1 MMRLVLIAGMIVLVG
16 LIAPANA
23 ATQNVVTTQL
33 SQASASIAQFN
44 HTHATAS
51 LDNALQ
57 SLANA
62 GSQRLE
68 GSDRASVTSVYLT
81 LFAAIDQAMPH
92 LPPGKLPKISI
103 LPPPVNGISYP
114 AGIDPSAIPDPQA
127 RARYQEAIRENEAF
141 TAQFLKAFSLRQVDM
156 RATMLFSNFA
166 HDAFNSTQTDQNALR
181 HQIEA
186 SGLSAETKHRLLT
199 AALST

>member
-1 MMRLVLIAGMIVLVG
+1 MMRSVLIAGMIVLVG

-23 ATQNVVTTQL
+23 ATRDVVATQL
-33 SQASASIAQFN
+33 SAANASIAQYN
-44 HTHATAS
+44 RTHATGS
-51 LDNALQ
+51 LDSALQ

-81 LFAAIDQAMPH
+81 LFAALDRAMPH
-92 LPPGKLPKISI
+92 LPPGKLPKISVQ
-103 LPPPVNGISYP
+103 PPPVNGVSYP
-114 AGIDPSAIPDPQA
+114 AGIDPSAIPDPKA
-127 RARYQEAIRENEAF
+127 RARYQEAIRENEALS
-141 TAQFLKAFSLRQVDM
+141 AQFLNAFSLRQVDT
-156 RATMLFSNFA
+156 RATLLFSKFA
-166 HDAFNSTQTDQNALR
+166 HDAFNSTHTDQNALR

-199 AALST
+199 AATST